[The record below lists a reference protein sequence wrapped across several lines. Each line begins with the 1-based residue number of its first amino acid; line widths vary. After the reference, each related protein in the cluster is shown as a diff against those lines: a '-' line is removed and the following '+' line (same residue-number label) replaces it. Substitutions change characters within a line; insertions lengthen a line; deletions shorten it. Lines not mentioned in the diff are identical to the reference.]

1 MSDDLISRTALL
13 RYIKDGL
20 DNFPP
25 FVDEYDKVDWILRWI
40 EGAETA
46 FDVDK
51 VTGQLEGLRKKYR
64 EEAHVRMY
72 KYKQEDW
79 AQYLDGMQCGMRDAA
94 KARYYLRGKAGCG
107 AGKAQPF
114 PVFEEKNSGPSFR
127 FFRRI
132 CQEES
137 MDLSRWRGNAPGGT
151 GNQGGNKAAGMG
163 GCRSEHT
170 ATLHREGQIGT
181 KTP

>member
-51 VTGQLEGLRKKYR
+51 VTGQLEGLRKKYS

-94 KARYYLRGKAGCG
+94 KIIREEAGIATNC
-107 AGKAQPF
+107 K
-114 PVFEEKNSGPSFR
+114 
-127 FFRRI
+127 
-132 CQEES
+132 
-137 MDLSRWRGNAPGGT
+137 GT
-151 GNQGGNKAAGMG
+151 
-163 GCRSEHT
+163 T
-170 ATLHREGQIGT
+170 
-181 KTP
+181 

>member
-46 FDVDK
+46 FVVDK

-64 EEAHVRMY
+64 EEAHMRMY

-94 KARYYLRGKAGCG
+94 KIIREEAGIATNC
-107 AGKAQPF
+107 K
-114 PVFEEKNSGPSFR
+114 
-127 FFRRI
+127 
-132 CQEES
+132 
-137 MDLSRWRGNAPGGT
+137 GT
-151 GNQGGNKAAGMG
+151 
-163 GCRSEHT
+163 T
-170 ATLHREGQIGT
+170 
-181 KTP
+181 